1 MKSEAKKASHTKDT
15 KVAKEIICRIHSG
28 VITVRANGE
37 ILRLVSPE
45 FRSRREA
52 TRVRLRLPDL
62 SVWTFGG
69 GKWICNPEVIR
80 PLRVRRDRCV
90 SSPEGSR

>member
-1 MKSEAKKASHTKDT
+1 MTSEAKKGPHTKDA
-15 KVAKEIICRIHSG
+15 KVAEEILCRIRSG
-28 VITVRANGE
+28 VITLRANGE
-37 ILRLVSPE
+37 ILRLISPD
-45 FRSRREA
+45 FRRREA
-52 TRVRLRLPDL
+52 TRVRVRLRDF

-90 SSPEGSR
+90 SSSEGSR